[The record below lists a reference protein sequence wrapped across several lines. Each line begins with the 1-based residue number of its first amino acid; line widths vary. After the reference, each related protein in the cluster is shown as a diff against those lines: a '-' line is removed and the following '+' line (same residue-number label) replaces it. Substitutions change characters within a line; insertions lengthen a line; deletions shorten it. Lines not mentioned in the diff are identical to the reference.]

1 MPYTQPTVEQFQ
13 TRFPVF
19 SEADEAQIQTL
30 LTEAS
35 ASVDESWAEADFQPA
50 IMYLAAHLLAT
61 DSSQEGDDVGAGGDG
76 TIASESFNGMS
87 VSYVRPNGV
96 SGGAFTS
103 EYGGTSYGRRYLNL
117 LKRNKPAVVAI

>member
-1 MPYTQPTVEQFQ
+1 MPYTVPTVDQFKE
-13 TRFPVF
+13 RFPVF
-19 SEADEAQIQTL
+19 GEAEDLQIQTL

-35 ASVDESWAEADFQPA
+35 ASVDLTWAEADYQPA

-103 EYGGTSYGRRYLNL
+103 EYSTTSYGRRYLAL

>member
-1 MPYTQPTVEQFQ
+1 MPYTQPTVDQFTQ
-13 TRFPVF
+13 RFPIF
-19 SEADEAQIQTL
+19 EDAEPDQIQVL

-35 ASVDESWAEADFQPA
+35 ASVDQSWAEADYQPA

-61 DSSQEGDDVGAGGDG
+61 DSSQVGDDVGAGGNG

-96 SGGAFTS
+96 SSGAFVS
-103 EYGGTSYGRRYLNL
+103 EYSTTSYGRRYLAL